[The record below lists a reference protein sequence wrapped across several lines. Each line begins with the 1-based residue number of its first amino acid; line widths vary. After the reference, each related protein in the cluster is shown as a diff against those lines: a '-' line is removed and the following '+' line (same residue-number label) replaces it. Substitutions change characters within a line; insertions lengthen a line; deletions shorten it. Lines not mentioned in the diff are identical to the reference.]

1 MLSREPEDSAL
12 EVHELSKRYEAGQ
25 SAVDGLSFNVKVG
38 EFFVIMGPS
47 GSGKTTLLKCIAG
60 LLLPDGGKI
69 VIHGGDVTDLPP
81 NKRNV
86 SLIFQD
92 FALFPHMNVFDN
104 IAFGLKLKKMGKAE
118 IRKEVEEI
126 LKLVGLSHMEKRFPR
141 QMSGGEKQRVAIARS
156 LVVKPKILLFD
167 EPLANLDYRLQRKME
182 EELKILHQRLG
193 LTFIYVTHN
202 QEQAISL
209 GDRVMIL
216 NRGVIE
222 QIGSPTEIY
231 MHPVNVFT
239 ARFLGELNLVR
250 GEVTRL
256 DGPKVE
262 VKTSFASFTARA
274 GGERLEPNT
283 EVTYAVRPEKVSIG
297 EGEQKKENMTKAKF
311 VSAIYRGTETECLVE
326 MPNGSIF
333 KAIVPGERIREI
345 SWSPSEVVTIG
356 WRAEDAFVLREV
368 SAVAG
373 TDVESLIYG
382 QGGGEAR

>member
-1 MLSREPEDSAL
+1 
-12 EVHELSKRYEAGQ
+12 
-25 SAVDGLSFNVKVG
+25 
-38 EFFVIMGPS
+38 
-47 GSGKTTLLKCIAG
+47 
-60 LLLPDGGKI
+60 
-69 VIHGGDVTDLPP
+69 
-81 NKRNV
+81 
-86 SLIFQD
+86 
-92 FALFPHMNVFDN
+92 
-104 IAFGLKLKKMGKAE
+104 MGKDE
-118 IRKEVEEI
+118 IRKEVAEI

-274 GGERLEPNT
+274 GGERT
-283 EVTYAVRPEKVSIG
+283 
-297 EGEQKKENMTKAKF
+297 
-311 VSAIYRGTETECLVE
+311 
-326 MPNGSIF
+326 
-333 KAIVPGERIREI
+333 
-345 SWSPSEVVTIG
+345 PSDP
-356 WRAEDAFVLREV
+356 RR
-368 SAVAG
+368 S
-373 TDVESLIYG
+373 
-382 QGGGEAR
+382 R